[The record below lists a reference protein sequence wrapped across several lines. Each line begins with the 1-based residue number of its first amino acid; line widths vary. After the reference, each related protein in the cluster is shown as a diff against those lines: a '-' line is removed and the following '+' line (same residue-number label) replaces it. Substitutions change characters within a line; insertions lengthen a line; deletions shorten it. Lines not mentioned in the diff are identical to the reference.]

1 MCVDMCVNMN
11 PALGPVN
18 GDKQAVSVYDRKLG
32 NRRTVVTTP
41 DAADEFIKSRKKTI
55 KYANIKG
62 FVWDVLITAAG
73 AVTGAKCFSSDRKFG
88 ALLGAAIGLIPG
100 AFMWEHQQDKA
111 DRKITQAFIEEN
123 K

>member
-1 MCVDMCVNMN
+1 MFFVWKVTNMN

-32 NRRTVVTTP
+32 SRRTVVTTP

-55 KYANIKG
+55 KDANIKG
-62 FVWDVLITAAG
+62 FVWTVLTTAAG
-73 AVTGAKCFSSDRKFG
+73 AVTGAKCCSYKKGG
-88 ALLGAAIGLIPG
+88 AVIGAMGGLIPG
-100 AFMWEHQQDKA
+100 SLIWNHLPKKA
-111 DRKITQAFIEEN
+111 DRKITQAFIEDN